1 MADLFCSLFFHLTR
15 YVDHKMKKHLLKYLL
30 IPVALLTLNACSQRA
45 TVTPTLPAKFNQ
57 HNVPELSQWPTT
69 LSPKAN
75 NSREIFDKYA
85 QQIYQK
91 SNPQGMVIV
100 MINNTQSLNRAFGTT
115 NPDSRQTPSM
125 NSLIRIASI
134 TKLMT
139 SEVMLK
145 LQDDGK
151 LLVTDPLQKYSYYG
165 VDIPLV
171 NNQSPIRLYH
181 LATHTS
187 GFPREQP
194 GGKWGRPVFIWPT
207 HGDRW
212 NWLKKA
218 SLTTPAGQSASYS
231 NLAYDLL
238 ADALVKASGKNY
250 PQLLKQYV
258 TQPAG
263 MRDTTL
269 TPSSTQ
275 CQRLLIGY
283 RPSPCSE
290 TIAAAGSGG
299 VYSTPADMQRW
310 MQGFLNSNNTM
321 RKATASKEQSIY
333 FPRQRL
339 SSIEGMDVAG
349 RADGIGLGWVYMAPA
364 NGVPA
369 IYQKTGGG
377 GGFNTYMATIPEL
390 NIGVFV
396 VITRKANGTKFS
408 EVTRGTNALVRALA
422 QSF

>member
-1 MADLFCSLFFHLTR
+1 
-15 YVDHKMKKHLLKYLL
+15 MKKHLLKYLWV
-30 IPVALLTLNACSQRA
+30 PVALLTLNACSHREPI
-45 TVTPTLPAKFNQ
+45 TSSSVPPAFNQ
-57 HNVPELSQWPTT
+57 HNNVPELTQWPSALTSNKSNT
-69 LSPKAN
+69 SAL
-75 NSREIFDKYA
+75 FDKYA
-85 QQIYQK
+85 SQIYQK

-100 MINNTQSLNRAFGTT
+100 LINNAQSMERSFGTT
-115 NPDSRQTPSM
+115 TPDSRNAPSM

-151 LLVTDPLQKYSYYG
+151 LLVTDPLQKYNYYG
-165 VDIPLV
+165 VNIPV
-171 NNQSPIRLYH
+171 ASAQSPIRLYH
-181 LATHTS
+181 LASHTS

-212 NWLKKA
+212 DWLKKA
-218 SLTTPAGQSASYS
+218 TLTTPAGSRASYS

-238 ADALVKASGKNY
+238 ADALVKASGKSY

-269 TPSSTQ
+269 TPTPAQ

-283 RPSPCSE
+283 KPSPCSD
-290 TIAAAGSGG
+290 TLAAAGSGG
-299 VYSTPADMQRW
+299 VYSTPADMKRW
-310 MQGFLNSNNTM
+310 MQQFLTSPTSM
-321 RKATASKEQSIY
+321 RKPTASKEQSVY
-333 FPRQRL
+333 FPRSRL

-364 NGVPA
+364 NGIPA

-396 VITRKANGTKFS
+396 VITRKSNGTKFS
-408 EVTRGTNALVRALA
+408 EVTQGTNALVRALA
-422 QSF
+422 KDFY

>member
-1 MADLFCSLFFHLTR
+1 
-15 YVDHKMKKHLLKYLL
+15 MKKHFLKYLM
-30 IPVALLTLNACSQRA
+30 IPVALLTLNACSQRSSLPPA
-45 TVTPTLPAKFNQ
+45 TQPSMLNQ
-57 HNVPELSQWPTT
+57 QNNVPELTQWPTA
-69 LSPKAN
+69 LSPNVSNASALFN
-75 NSREIFDKYA
+75 KYA
-85 QQIYQK
+85 SQIYQK
-91 SNPQGMVIV
+91 SHPQGMVIV
-100 MINNTQSLNRAFGTT
+100 MINNSQTLNRSFGTT
-115 NPDSRQTPSM
+115 TPESRNAPSM

-165 VDIPLV
+165 VNIPLV
-171 NNQSPIRLYH
+171 SAQSPIRLYH
-181 LATHTS
+181 LASHTS

-218 SLTTPAGQSASYS
+218 TLTSTAGDQAAYS

-238 ADALVKASGKNY
+238 ADALVKASGKSY
-250 PQLLKQYV
+250 PQLLQQYV
-258 TQPAG
+258 TRPAG
-263 MRDTTL
+263 MTSTTL
-269 TPSSTQ
+269 TPTPEQ
-275 CQRLLIGY
+275 CQRLLVGY
-283 RPSPCSE
+283 KPSPCSD

-310 MQGFLNSNNTM
+310 MQGFLTSHNTM
-321 RKATASKEQSIY
+321 RKATASKEQSVY
-333 FPRQRL
+333 FPRNRL

-349 RADGIGLGWVYMAPA
+349 RADGVGLGWVYMAPA

-396 VITRKANGTKFS
+396 VITRKPNGTKFS
-408 EVTRGTNALVRALA
+408 EVTQGTNALVRALA
-422 QSF
+422 KDFYQ

>member
-1 MADLFCSLFFHLTR
+1 M
-15 YVDHKMKKHLLKYLL
+15 
-30 IPVALLTLNACSQRA
+30 
-45 TVTPTLPAKFNQ
+45 
-57 HNVPELSQWPTT
+57 
-69 LSPKAN
+69 
-75 NSREIFDKYA
+75 
-85 QQIYQK
+85 
-91 SNPQGMVIV
+91 
-100 MINNTQSLNRAFGTT
+100 
-115 NPDSRQTPSM
+115 
-125 NSLIRIASI
+125 
-134 TKLMT
+134 
-139 SEVMLK
+139 
-145 LQDDGK
+145 
-151 LLVTDPLQKYSYYG
+151 
-165 VDIPLV
+165 
-171 NNQSPIRLYH
+171 
-181 LATHTS
+181 
-187 GFPREQP
+187 
-194 GGKWGRPVFIWPT
+194 
-207 HGDRW
+207 
-212 NWLKKA
+212 
-218 SLTTPAGQSASYS
+218 
-231 NLAYDLL
+231 
-238 ADALVKASGKNY
+238 KASGKNY